1 MRIRYVVVTRDS
13 DFADI
18 EALPR
23 HPYVVKCWRLPRA
36 YTLYEFYHPVFDRT
50 YDSDHEVCNAAHM
63 DPVARAQEQE
73 VFAEE
78 RKLLAPLYREVA
90 NPRRGPFSMRS
101 RTTDYLFFGRGK
113 NSIKWPQIGTS
124 AGWGEARTIRISGR
138 LLATA
143 PEAIEG
149 LRTVFKEWVDCKTAL
164 GELTSAEEL
173 RFSGGHFTSTCEFA
187 GPCGDAVIA
196 LLMVLTATRKETA
209 LAAIGFFHPE
219 DYSTLF
225 QKRDGPGKDSAQV
238 RMDQS

>member
-1 MRIRYVVVTRDS
+1 VVTRDS

-18 EALPR
+18 EALPS
-23 HPYVVKCWRLPRA
+23 HPYVVKCWRLPRGH
-36 YTLYEFYHPVFDRT
+36 TLYELYHPVFDRI
-50 YDSDHEVCNAAHM
+50 YDSDHEVGNAARM
-63 DPVARAQEQE
+63 DPVARAQDQQ

-90 NPRRGPFSMRS
+90 EPRRRPFCMRS
-101 RTTDYLFFGRGK
+101 RTTEYLFFGRGK

-124 AGWGEARTIRISGR
+124 AGWGEAQTIRVAGR
-138 LLATA
+138 LLMAT
-143 PEAIEG
+143 PETIEG
-149 LRTVFKEWVDCKTAL
+149 LRTVFKEWVDCMTAL
-164 GELTSAEEL
+164 RELTSAEEL
-173 RFSGGHFTSTCEFA
+173 RFSGEHFSSMCEFA

-219 DYSTLF
+219 DYSTPF